1 MTTRTTRTTWPTA
14 GDRPAGGFIVFDQAA
29 STIVDVF
36 KDYTAWIVL
45 PEEPADPA
53 SPMPRIVR
61 ETRELTGWAQRD
73 LASLL
78 GTSHTTVRRL
88 EIDGRVTAR
97 TRDIAA
103 RAAEL
108 HAVVVRLARA
118 AGGSEGLAVALGQTV
133 GGTTPLDLLREGQWS
148 RAYTA
153 ALDAVHGPRP
163 AMLGASRRPVRA
175 ATRELRP

>member
-1 MTTRTTRTTWPTA
+1 VTTADMTAWPATTNQP
-14 GDRPAGGFIVFDQAA
+14 GGGFVVLEAA
-29 STIVDVF
+29 SAIVDVF
-36 KDYTAWIVL
+36 KDYTSWIVL

-53 SPMPRIVR
+53 SAMPGLIRQ
-61 ETRELTGWAQRD
+61 TRELTGWAQRD
-73 LASLL
+73 LAYVL

-88 EIDGRVTAR
+88 ETDGRVTAR
-97 TRDIAA
+97 TRGIAA

-108 HAVVVRLARA
+108 HAVILRLARA
-118 AGGSEGLAVALGQTV
+118 AGGPERLVIALGRTV
-133 GGTTPLDLLREGQWS
+133 AGTTPLDLLRAGEWS

-163 AMLGASRRPVRA
+163 AMLGASRTPVKP